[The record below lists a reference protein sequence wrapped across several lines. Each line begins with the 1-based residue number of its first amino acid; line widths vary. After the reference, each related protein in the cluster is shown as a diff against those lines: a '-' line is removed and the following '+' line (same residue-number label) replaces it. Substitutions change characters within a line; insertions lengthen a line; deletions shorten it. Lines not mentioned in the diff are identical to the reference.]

1 MSRRKY
7 IQHDANT
14 TKSLQVNPGGETFML
29 KENSTDIRFDQ
40 KIANNGGEG
49 YLLTTNFYKSTN
61 DAFILAPPEVET
73 RRKVSQQLEGTSAKK
88 QENMTT
94 K

>member
-61 DAFILAPPEVET
+61 DAFILAPPEVEPEE
-73 RRKVSQQLEGTSAKK
+73 KSANSWKGRLPRNK
-88 QENMTT
+88 RI
-94 K
+94 